1 MNARDAVAIS
11 GRIGE
16 RIGGRISGRISRR
29 GGRDAADLDGPLDP
43 DLPLH
48 LLVVMALS
56 TEAERLVPDGRPGG
70 APPP

>member
-16 RIGGRISGRISRR
+16 RIGGRISRR